1 MKDVMTRIKRNV
13 SRDAACINSV
23 TVIIFACASALLGL
37 LFSLGGVDWEV
48 YEEIEQP
55 NFYLPPF
62 LMIMFMMM
70 FYAILGAASGIVF
83 STPYYRQSGE
93 KWAAIALAACIMFL
107 CFTWIPLVYTA
118 TRFIM
123 GAIVYLLAI
132 LFGAVLFKLFLR
144 INRIAAWLVILFM
157 GSALYM
163 VCYSF
168 ILFIIN

>member
-1 MKDVMTRIKRNV
+1 MKDIITRIKRNV
-13 SRDAACINSV
+13 SHDTACINAV
-23 TVIIFACASALLGL
+23 TVIVFAVSCAILGL
-37 LFSLGGVDWEV
+37 LFSLGGIDREV

-55 NFYLPPF
+55 DFYLPPF
-62 LMIMFMMM
+62 FMVMFTMM

-93 KWAAIALAACIMFL
+93 KWASLALAACTLFL

-118 TRFIM
+118 TSFLM

-132 LFGAVLFKLFLR
+132 LFGAVIFKLFLC
-144 INRIAAWLVILFM
+144 INRIAAWLVVLFM
-157 GSALYM
+157 GAALYM